1 MDKKD
6 QRYQEYVEV
15 LRKELVPAMG
25 CTESIAIAYAA
36 ALAKKTLAE
45 EITQVDIYASGNI
58 IKNVKS
64 VIVPNTMGKKGIPV
78 AAAIGIVAGDSD
90 KNLQVISEV
99 SEEQRKQLDIF
110 LKETAIHVHSL
121 SCEHALEIEI
131 VVSNELHEAKVR
143 VAQEHSNVVLIEK
156 NKEILF
162 EKTVCSSEQKD
173 ICYDNLSMEGIYD
186 FAISV
191 DLEDV
196 KGILQQQ
203 IDYNTR
209 IAEEGIRQSY
219 GAGIANMLLSVY
231 GDSVQIKARAM
242 AAAGSDARM
251 SGCELPVIINSG
263 SGNQGMSA
271 SLPVIV
277 YAKELNKSKEALYRA
292 LLISNLSTIYQK
304 MFIGRLSAYCGA
316 VSAGAGAGAGI
327 AYLLGGNY
335 EDVTHTIV
343 NALAITSGMICDG
356 AKPSCAAKIASAV
369 DAGIMGC
376 YMYRCGK
383 QFYCGEGIVQKGIEA
398 TIESVGKLARKG
410 MKETDSE
417 IIELMIKHK
426 ESI

>member
-6 QRYQEYVEV
+6 QRYQEYVTV
-15 LRKELVPAMG
+15 LRKELIPAMG
-25 CTESIAIAYAA
+25 CTEPIAIAYAA
-36 ALAKKTLAE
+36 ALAKETLAE
-45 EITQVDIYASGNI
+45 HISRVDIYASGNI

-64 VIVPNTMGKKGIPV
+64 VIVPNTKGRKGIPA
-78 AAAIGIVAGDSD
+78 AAAIGIIAGDSSR
-90 KNLQVISEV
+90 NLEVIANV
-99 SEEQRKQLDIF
+99 TDDQRSQLDVF
-110 LKETAIHVHSL
+110 LRDTEIQVHAM

-131 VVSNELHEAKVR
+131 VVSNAQHYAKVR

-156 NKEILF
+156 NKEVLF
-162 EKTVCSSEQKD
+162 EKTVCNNDQKD
-173 ICYDNLSMEGIYD
+173 ACYANLSMEGIYD
-186 FAISV
+186 FVISA
-191 DLEDV
+191 DIDDV
-196 KGILQQQ
+196 KSILQRQ
-203 IDYNTR
+203 IDYNIR
-209 IAEEGIRQSY
+209 IAQEGISQCY
-219 GAGIANMLLSVY
+219 GAGIANMLLDVY
-231 GDSVQIKARAM
+231 GDSIQVKARAM

-277 YAKELNKSKEALYRA
+277 YAQELGKTQNELYRA

-327 AYLLGGNY
+327 AYLLGGGY
-335 EDVTHTIV
+335 KDITHTIV

-398 TIESVGKLARKG
+398 TIESVGELARKG

-417 IIELMIKHK
+417 IIELMIRNN
-426 ESI
+426 